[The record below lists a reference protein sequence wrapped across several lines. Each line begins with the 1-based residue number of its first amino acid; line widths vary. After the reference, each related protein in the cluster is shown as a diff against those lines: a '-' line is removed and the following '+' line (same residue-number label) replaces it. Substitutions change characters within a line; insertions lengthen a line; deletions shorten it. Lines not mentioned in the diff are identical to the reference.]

1 MTQFQ
6 IDPSFVKIFYHS
18 SAGSHIM
25 TRPTRQWEG
34 VPWESPGSY
43 LAWDGTTEVDADEM
57 IGGFVDLLL
66 PLYSTDVVFDS
77 YIIYDVQ
84 TVEGNPVNVPVWAEL
99 FVGKAGETALPVNH
113 LAFMKTFSFLTT
125 ESHNAKIVLLDVP
138 TGGQINK
145 TGTVAGDE
153 LAIVNMFM
161 SVTAAWSGRDDERP
175 VAFRS
180 LNNSVNKALE
190 RKYGF

>member
-18 SAGSHIM
+18 SRGSHIM

-57 IGGFVDLLL
+57 IGGFVDLML
-66 PLYSTDVVFDS
+66 PLYTESVVFDS

-84 TVEGNPVNVPVWAEL
+84 TVEGEPVNVPVWAEL
-99 FVGKAGETALPVNH
+99 FTGKNGEAVEPAAH
-113 LAFMKTFSFLTT
+113 LAWQKTYTFLTT
-125 ESHNAKIVLLDVP
+125 DSHSAKLVLLDVP

-145 TGTVAGDE
+145 SGTVTGDE
-153 LAIVNMFM
+153 LALVNAFM
-161 SVTAAWSGRDDERP
+161 AVTFAWAGRDDQRP